1 MAAGK
6 TRVRI
11 QYCDQGKK
19 GKQTEGQTHSN
30 EAPFGNPQPQFREK
44 LKVTKGKGSGNQTH
58 TNANPTVLPPNPDD
72 VMFSQISDEDLVAAI
87 ESQTDSTMYQ
97 HMQPHKPGP
106 TPFQQLK
113 MSSVSAPNPLQTRIN
128 IRAPPPII
136 GGYTLPVFSSQP
148 TNSKSIVIDGGQ
160 KFMDLS
166 QNSVCVQKRKKKKQ

>member
-1 MAAGK
+1 MK
-6 TRVRI
+6 K
-11 QYCDQGKK
+11 GKK

-30 EAPFGNPQPQFREK
+30 EAPFGNPQPQWEK
-44 LKVTKGKGSGNQTH
+44 LKVTKGKGSVNQTH

-87 ESQTDSTMYQ
+87 ESQTYSTMYQ

-128 IRAPPPII
+128 IKAPLPII
-136 GGYTLPVFSSQP
+136 GGYTLPYSVHNQP
-148 TNSKSIVIDGGQ
+148 TQSPLLLMVAKSSWTFLKIQFVYR
-160 KFMDLS
+160 KER
-166 QNSVCVQKRKKKKQ
+166 KRSSDNMV